1 VEAAYSGSNNHLN
14 VDGKELVD
22 TLLEFSDY
30 LINYLVNNG

>member
-1 VEAAYSGSNNHLN
+1 LN

-30 LINYLVNNG
+30 LINYLVNNGWLYF